1 MYPARESRNFRENA
15 NDRFTT
21 TPFLAVSMFL
31 APSPLAILTRTFAA
45 LTIAFAAPSLSA
57 EEIDFNKQIRSIL
70 SNKCFACHGP
80 DEGKLQAGL
89 RLDNAS
95 TATKPLESGVTAIV
109 PGKPDE
115 SELIARITD
124 TDPDVQMPPPHFAK
138 PVTEAEVAILRR
150 WIEQGA
156 PYAVH
161 WSYVA
166 PTRPEAPRV
175 DAAYQGWATNPIDH
189 FALPKMIEHG
199 LKPSPTADREALAR
213 RLFLDIIGLP
223 PTVQEVDAFVN
234 DKAPDAYEKLVD
246 DLLERPAYAE
256 HWARQWLDLAR
267 YADSAGYADDPER
280 TIWAYRDWVIRAF
293 EKNMPFDQFTREQ
306 IAGDLLANPTEDQ
319 LLATAFHRNTM
330 TNSEGGTNDEE
341 FRNVAIVDRV
351 NTTLAVWMGTTMAC
365 AQCHTHKYDPI
376 TQEEYFRVFAV
387 FNNTEDADLRNE
399 APFIEIYTADQKT
412 QKQSLTEQIAALQ
425 KAIDS
430 PTDAI
435 AASQVAWEAKLKAS
449 SDWDSLRPTTVTR
462 ASGKEVAIE
471 GDIVR
476 IPTTADNDT
485 YTINIPIRDTD
496 DSKATQPP
504 TPARIRAFRLAAI
517 PDETLPGKGAGHG
530 NGNFVITQV
539 KAQWIPDQL
548 PLLHARYVRVEL
560 PGEQKILSLAEVQVF
575 SAGSNIA
582 PSGKATQSSTAYDGP
597 AEYAIDG
604 NTDGV
609 FANKSVTH
617 TETLNQTWWEL
628 DLGSVRPIEKLL
640 LWNRTDS
647 ASSRLVDFRISLLDE
662 ERQPV
667 HEQEV
672 KDTFNP
678 SFEFNLTGIRDL
690 NLVTAVADFHQDGFL
705 SASVLNGKPN
715 ADTGWAVGGATTET
729 HGLTLSLAE
738 PFSLEDSG
746 TLRFIID
753 QNSIYKEHLLGK
765 FELQAT
771 DDDALIMKSR
781 LPKAILTTLN
791 QSTET
796 RDATSAAE
804 IARYYREHEAPEL
817 AKQRTDLAAAVEQLA
832 SLKPATSVPIFREL
846 AENRRSTFLQHR
858 GNYLDK
864 GPEVKPGVPAVFNP
878 LPNASE
884 VTRLMF
890 ADWLVDEKNP
900 LTARVLANRYWET
913 LFGRGIVVTSEEF
926 GSQGEAPTHPEL
938 LDYLATEVVASGWDL
953 HSLLKL
959 IVTSST
965 YRQSTKVNPEQILAD
980 RDNRWLG
987 RGPRVRLSAEM
998 VRDQALASG
1007 GLLSDKRFGPPVKP
1021 MQPNLGL
1028 SAAFGSS
1035 TDWKTS
1041 DGEDRRRRAI
1051 YTTWRRSNPY
1061 PSMATFDAPNREV
1074 CTIRRNQT
1082 NTPLQSLVTLNDPAF
1097 VEAAQGLA
1105 RATLQSDGTD
1115 DEKIARAFRKCLLRM
1130 PTDTELKALVKLY
1143 ADSKSQL
1150 AAQPE
1155 EAQRLATNP
1164 LGPLPAGMAAT
1175 DAAAMTVVGN
1185 VLLNLDEMF
1194 LKR

>member
-1 MYPARESRNFRENA
+1 
-15 NDRFTT
+15 
-21 TPFLAVSMFL
+21 MFL
-31 APSPLAILTRTFAA
+31 APFRRSPLLLNLLA
-45 LTIAFAAPSLSA
+45 LSLA
-57 EEIDFNKQIRSIL
+57 LNFTALHAQEIDFNKQIRSIL

-95 TATKPLESGVTAIV
+95 TATKPLESGATAIV

-124 TDPDVQMPPPHFAK
+124 SDPDVQMPPPHFAK

-161 WSYVA
+161 WSYVK
-166 PTRPEAPRV
+166 PTKPVVPSAN
-175 DAAYQGWATNPIDH
+175 ASYQGWATNPIDN
-189 FALPKMIEHG
+189 FALAKMLEHG
-199 LKPSPTADREALAR
+199 LKPSPAADREALTR
-213 RLFLDIIGLP
+213 RLFLDLIGLP

-234 DKAPDAYEKLVD
+234 DAAPDAYEKLVD

-280 TIWAYRDWVIRAF
+280 TIWSYRDWVIRAF
-293 EKNMPFDQFTREQ
+293 DKNMSFDQFTREQ
-306 IAGDLLANPTEDQ
+306 IAGDLLPNPTEDQ
-319 LLATAFHRNTM
+319 LIATAFHRNTM
-330 TNSEGGTNDEE
+330 TNNEGGTNDEE

-387 FNNTEDADLRNE
+387 FNNTEDADRRNE
-399 APFIEIYTADQKT
+399 APLVEIYTEDQKK
-412 QKQSLTEQIAALQ
+412 QKLALTEQIAAWQ
-425 KAIDS
+425 KAIDT
-430 PTDAI
+430 PTDVI
-435 AASQVAWEAKLKAS
+435 TASQVAWEAKLKAS
-449 SDWDSLRPTTVTR
+449 SEWSSLRPATVTR
-462 ASGKEVAIE
+462 ASGKEVVVE
-471 GDIVR
+471 GNIVR
-476 IPTTADNDT
+476 IPTAADNDT
-485 YTINIPIRDTD
+485 YTVDIPIRAND
-496 DSKATQPP
+496 DSKAVQPP
-504 TPARIRAFRLAAI
+504 TPQPPTPPRIRAFRLAAI

-530 NGNFVITQV
+530 GGNFVITQV
-539 KAQWIPDQL
+539 KAQWVADQL
-548 PLLHARYVRVEL
+548 PITNARYVRVEI
-560 PGEQKILSLAEVQVF
+560 PGKQKILSLAEVQVF

-582 PSGKATQSSTAYDGP
+582 PSGKAAQSSTAYDGL
-597 AEYAIDG
+597 AQYAIDG
-604 NTDGV
+604 NTDGE
-609 FANKSVTH
+609 FFNKSVTH
-617 TETLNQTWWEL
+617 TETSNNVWWEL

-640 LWNRTDS
+640 VWNRTDS
-647 ASSRLVDFRISLLDE
+647 DPSRLSDFRISLLDE

-667 HEQEV
+667 HEQKV
-672 KDTFNP
+672 KAAPRP
-678 SFEFNLTGIRDL
+678 SFEFIPTGIQDL
-690 NLVTAVADFHQDGFL
+690 KFVTAVADFQQDGFP
-705 SASVLNGKPN
+705 SGSVLNGKPN
-715 ADTGWAVGGATTET
+715 ADTGWAIGGGTTDP
-729 HGLTLSLAE
+729 HGLVLILAE
-738 PFSLEDSG
+738 PVSRRDPG
-746 TLRFIID
+746 TLRFIVE
-753 QNSIYKEHLLGK
+753 QNSSHKNHLLGK
-765 FELQAT
+765 FELLAT

-781 LPKAILTTLN
+781 LPKAILATLN
-791 QSTET
+791 QSIEE
-796 RDATSAAE
+796 RNATSAAE
-804 IARYYREHEAPEL
+804 FARYYREHEAPEL
-817 AKQRTDLAAAVEQLA
+817 AKQRANLAAAVEQLA
-832 SLKPATSVPIFREL
+832 SLKPSTSVPIFREL
-846 AENRRSTFLQHR
+846 AENRRATFLQHR

-864 GPEVKPGVPAVFNP
+864 GPEVKPGVPAAFNP
-878 LPNASE
+878 LPNTPE
-884 VTRLMF
+884 VTRLML
-890 ADWLVDEKNP
+890 ANWLIDEENP

-938 LDYLATEVVASGWDL
+938 LDYLATEVGANGWDL
-953 HSLLKL
+953 HALLKL

-965 YRQSTKVNPEQILAD
+965 YRQSTKVNAEQILAD

-998 VRDQALASG
+998 VRDQALAIS
-1007 GLLSDKRFGPPVKP
+1007 GLLSDKMFGPPVKP

-1028 SAAFGSS
+1028 SAAFGGS

-1041 DGEDRRRRAI
+1041 EGEDRRRRAL

-1143 ADSKSQL
+1143 ADSRSQL

-1155 EAQRLATNP
+1155 EAQRLATDP
-1164 LGPLPAGMAAT
+1164 LGPLPPGMAAP

-1185 VLLNLDEMF
+1185 ILLNLDEMF